1 MKGYIRRTADEHRK
15 FAMLA
20 PKCHHSG
27 TQELFTKFGTEPK
40 LELSSFRGRAV
51 PRASHDSNRSRG
63 AFVFHTA
70 VPNCAGHFCETCL
83 ICPPAEVS
91 ARVSA
96 RHLHGSGNARLR

>member
-40 LELSSFRGRAV
+40 LELSFSER
-51 PRASHDSNRSRG
+51 PM
-63 AFVFHTA
+63 T
-70 VPNCAGHFCETCL
+70 L
-83 ICPPAEVS
+83 
-91 ARVSA
+91 
-96 RHLHGSGNARLR
+96 